1 MNHAASPGRAR
12 GWPQSF
18 AGCRTGSLDSIPELL
33 GWITSTLSVCGFKCT
48 NQHFEKEEGKTHSSH
63 RAGDTPA
70 FPSGACVCG
79 MLGVQEG
86 AFAPPHPRPPQ
97 TCRENGRML
106 VQGFLS
112 TKTSWNLRSGGQVS
126 VWASFLTE
134 EIEAVVENLGKPI
147 GFS

>member
-48 NQHFEKEEGKTHSSH
+48 SQHFEKEEGKTHSSH

-79 MLGVQEG
+79 MLGVLKREHLL
-86 AFAPPHPRPPQ
+86 PPTPDPRKPAERMGECLYKASCPLKPRG
-97 TCRENGRML
+97 TCGL
-106 VQGFLS
+106 VARLVCGHHSSRKKLKQ
-112 TKTSWNLRSGGQVS
+112 WWR
-126 VWASFLTE
+126 
-134 EIEAVVENLGKPI
+134 I
-147 GFS
+147 